1 MRSRSFVKPGRDI
14 VVIAHNIRS
23 IQNVGAILR
32 TAECLGVRQ
41 VYATGWTPNLE
52 RSSDGSYLPLLP
64 HIKAK
69 LAGQLHHTALGA
81 EQYVRL
87 TARPDILDLVKSLRK
102 SGYYI
107 VGLEQS
113 PASVPLDQFRPLD
126 KLALLLGEEVRGL
139 DATLQNTCDQL
150 IELAMFGRKESYNVS
165 VATGIALYYL
175 SLAGS

>member
-1 MRSRSFVKPGRDI
+1 MRSRPFIKPSRDI

-32 TAECLGVRQ
+32 TAECLSVRQ

-64 HIKAK
+64 HIKTK

-81 EQYVRL
+81 EQYVQL
-87 TARPDILDLVKSLRK
+87 AAHPAVLGLVNSLKK
-102 SGYYI
+102 SGYHI

-113 PASVPLDQFRPLD
+113 PVSVPLDQFRPPD
-126 KLALLLGEEVRGL
+126 KLALLIGEEVRGL

-150 IELAMFGRKESYNVS
+150 IELAMFGHKESYNVS

-175 SLAGS
+175 SLASS

>member
-1 MRSRSFVKPGRDI
+1 MRSRSFVKPGRDL

-52 RSSDGSYLPLLP
+52 RSSDGSSLSLLP
-64 HIKAK
+64 HTKAK
-69 LAGQLHHTALGA
+69 LAGQLHHPALGA
-81 EQYVRL
+81 EQYVQL
-87 TARPDILDLVKSLRK
+87 TAQPDVLDLVKSLKK

-113 PASVPLDQFRPLD
+113 PASVPLDQFRPPD

-139 DATLQNTCDQL
+139 DATLQSTCDQL
-150 IELAMFGRKESYNVS
+150 IELAMFGHKESYNVS

>member
-1 MRSRSFVKPGRDI
+1 MALFLQKSGIRLLQPPIVAHVKFFY
-14 VVIAHNIRS
+14 IAGSDLAQIRK
-23 IQNVGAILR
+23 Q
-32 TAECLGVRQ
+32 Q
-41 VYATGWTPNLE
+41 H
-52 RSSDGSYLPLLP
+52 SDGSYLPLLP

-87 TARPDILDLVKSLRK
+87 TARPDILDLVKSLKK

-113 PASVPLDQFRPLD
+113 PASVPLDQFRPPD
-126 KLALLLGEEVRGL
+126 KLTLLLGEEVRGL
-139 DATLQNTCDQL
+139 DATLQDTCDQL
-150 IELAMFGRKESYNVS
+150 IELAMFGHKESYNVS

>member
-52 RSSDGSYLPLLP
+52 RSSDGNYLPLLP
-64 HIKAK
+64 HIKTK
-69 LAGQLHHTALGA
+69 LTGQLHHTALGA
-81 EQYVRL
+81 EQYVQL
-87 TARPDILDLVKSLRK
+87 TAHPDVLDLIKSLKK
-102 SGYYI
+102 SDYYI

-113 PASVPLDQFRPLD
+113 PASVPLDQFRPPD

-139 DATLQNTCDQL
+139 DATLQNICDQL
-150 IELAMFGRKESYNVS
+150 IELAMFGHKESYNVS

-175 SLAGS
+175 SLVSS

>member
-87 TARPDILDLVKSLRK
+87 TARPDILDLVKSLKK

-107 VGLEQS
+107 VGRRTS
-113 PASVPLDQFRPLD
+113 S
-126 KLALLLGEEVRGL
+126 
-139 DATLQNTCDQL
+139 
-150 IELAMFGRKESYNVS
+150 
-165 VATGIALYYL
+165 LY
-175 SLAGS
+175 S

>member
-1 MRSRSFVKPGRDI
+1 MRSRPFIKPSRDI

-32 TAECLGVRQ
+32 TAECLSVRQ

-64 HIKAK
+64 YIKAK
-69 LAGQLHHTALGA
+69 LARQLHHTALGA
-81 EQYVRL
+81 EQYVQL
-87 TARPDILDLVKSLRK
+87 TAHSAVLDLVKSLKK

-113 PASVPLDQFRPLD
+113 PASVPLDQFRPPD

-150 IELAMFGRKESYNVS
+150 IELAMFGHKESYNVS

-175 SLAGS
+175 SLVSS